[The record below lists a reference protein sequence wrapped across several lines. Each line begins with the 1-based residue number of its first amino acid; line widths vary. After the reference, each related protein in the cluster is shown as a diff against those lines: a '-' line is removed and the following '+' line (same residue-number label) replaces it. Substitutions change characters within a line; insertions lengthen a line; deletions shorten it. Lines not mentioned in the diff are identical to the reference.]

1 MKLLLVDGLLSTT
14 SGEVV
19 RRYTVS
25 TDTQVGTLL
34 IPTKV
39 CMTQVDV
46 ENLAVE
52 IPLTEWKSTDLNVSA
67 ILASTGTE
75 MMTVLSEDTGIQ
87 VVDMKDLE
95 ELGIPCGDEV
105 YVANVTASK
114 PKYISDT

>member
-1 MKLLLVDGLLSTT
+1 M

-25 TDTQVGTLL
+25 TGTQVGSLS
-34 IPTKV
+34 IATKV

-52 IPLTEWKSTDLNVSA
+52 ISLTEWKSTDLNVSTV
-67 ILASTGTE
+67 LASTGTE
-75 MMTVLSEDTGIQ
+75 IATVLPEDTGIQ

-95 ELGIPCGDEV
+95 ELELPCGDEV
-105 YVANVTASK
+105 YVSGVTASK